1 MLTKI
6 IKVSLINWHSRVTPA
21 TDISFH
27 LWKWTIYSLFEKC
40 HEKQDS
46 SNTCLPS
53 ARVLLLGLSSEYS
66 TDIALIGTCIE
77 AWLVLGESSWSDHVA
92 YPGNERNRLLG
103 PWYFAFCSEM
113 ASLLRELF
121 PDPSLQSGRAEWGTH
136 CVLCMFWRWASACG
150 PWLRHCGKHSLLMIT
165 KNEVDKWL
173 EKRACGNRL
182 R

>member
-113 ASLLRELF
+113 ASLLRICFQIPPSSQAGQSEGHTVSCVCF
-121 PDPSLQSGRAEWGTH
+121 GAGPQHVDPDSDTVESTRSWWSLRTR
-136 CVLCMFWRWASACG
+136 LINDWRKGLW
-150 PWLRHCGKHSLLMIT
+150 
-165 KNEVDKWL
+165 
-173 EKRACGNRL
+173 
-182 R
+182 

>member
-66 TDIALIGTCIE
+66 TDIALIGTCYRGMVS
-77 AWLVLGESSWSDHVA
+77 AWWKFLVWPCGLS
-92 YPGNERNRLLG
+92 RK
-103 PWYFAFCSEM
+103 WYFAFCSEM
-113 ASLLRELF
+113 ANLLRELF

-136 CVLCMFWRWASACG
+136 CVLCTFWRWASACG
-150 PWLRHCGKHSLLMIT
+150 PWLRHCGKHSLLMMT
-165 KNEVDKWL
+165 KNKVDKWL